1 MWDYLPTPFVY
12 IAAAA
17 TKSQKLK
24 KRRLISNRKK
34 TSNWTV
40 KTKHNQKEEIQFT
53 LKWPNFTWQIHTFPD
68 DIFNWIAINA
78 TWNSRQCLL
87 KSADEFFF
95 FVRLAKVTF
104 AFGIE
109 SQLSVLSF
117 KKLPKV
123 YRCESLFL
131 CIDFQW
137 LLAVVVTSNISK

>member
-40 KTKHNQKEEIQFT
+40 KTKHNQKEEIQFR
-53 LKWPNFTWQIHTFPD
+53 PNFTWQIHTFPD

-78 TWNSRQCLL
+78 T
-87 KSADEFFF
+87 
-95 FVRLAKVTF
+95 
-104 AFGIE
+104 
-109 SQLSVLSF
+109 
-117 KKLPKV
+117 
-123 YRCESLFL
+123 
-131 CIDFQW
+131 
-137 LLAVVVTSNISK
+137 